1 MNKKA
6 AIQLSVNFIVI
17 LIIALVVFSFGIKIA
32 YDIMA
37 HAEEIREDVDE
48 STQMEIEAALTG
60 GNIVSIPIN
69 HKESKLGNSVI
80 FGMGIFNIEDTQ
92 SFTIE
97 MSYESAYNPKTKAPI
112 EVNGEEWILS
122 NFGPYEIARNNQKIT
137 ALPVK
142 IPRNVAGGKTPP
154 GIYSFNVEVKDQ
166 SGLRYGSLQKV
177 RVTVI

>member
-1 MNKKA
+1 MNKK

-32 YDIMA
+32 YDVMA

-48 STQMEIEAALTG
+48 NTQREIEAALTG

-69 HKESKLGNSVI
+69 HKESKIGTSVT
-80 FGMGIFNIEDTQ
+80 FGIGIFNMENTQ

-97 MSYESAYNPKTKAPI
+97 MSYESAYNQKTKAPI
-112 EVNGEEWILS
+112 EVNGEEWILN
-122 NFGPYEIARNNQKIT
+122 NFGPYEIARNDQKTT

-154 GIYSFNVEVKDQ
+154 GIYSFNVKVKNG
-166 SGLRYGSLQKV
+166 SGWYYGPPQKV